1 MKNSKRIQNIIKSLS
16 ILITLFLISIVVIT
30 LKETIFSSDINL
42 MSYIKKC
49 GAFASIVFV
58 ILQVLQVIFPIVPG
72 GISCLVGVILF
83 GPFKGFLY
91 NYIGLSIGSI
101 IVFSLSRKYG
111 LSLIQ
116 KFFSNKT
123 LKKYEKY
130 LNNKNYS
137 KLFLWGILLPGA
149 PDDLL
154 CYLSGLTTITYKKF
168 VSIILMCKPL
178 TLIVYSIGWYYF
190 PDFVNL
196 FI

>member
-111 LSLIQ
+111 LPLIQ

>member
-16 ILITLFLISIVVIT
+16 IFITLFLISIVVIT

-42 MSYIKKC
+42 ISYIKKC
-49 GAFASIVFV
+49 GSFASIVFV

-111 LSLIQ
+111 LPLIQ
-116 KFFSNKT
+116 KFFSNKI

-154 CYLSGLTTITYKKF
+154 CYLSGLTSITYKRF

-178 TLIVYSIGWYYF
+178 TLIVYSIGWHYF

-196 FI
+196 FV

>member
-16 ILITLFLISIVVIT
+16 IFITLFLISIVVIT

-42 MSYIKKC
+42 ISYIKKC
-49 GAFASIVFV
+49 GSFASIVFV

-111 LSLIQ
+111 LPLIQ

-154 CYLSGLTTITYKKF
+154 CYLSGLTSITYKRF

-178 TLIVYSIGWYYF
+178 TLIVYSIGWHYF

-196 FI
+196 FV

>member
-111 LSLIQ
+111 LPLIQ

-130 LNNKNYS
+130 LNHKNYS